1 MRIIIKTLLLITLYL
16 PLVILSQSSN
26 AEIFRWVDEQGR
38 VQFSDSPNPN
48 YQMQSLSVKT
58 DPQANVVDI
67 KRLQDKALH
76 LKKQRLSREKAA
88 VKRTKAK
95 RQKQL
100 RYEKTI
106 AKAKKQKEACKKA
119 RINEDLA
126 FRQRGKSKGLTA
138 MRKAL
143 ERYEKKRMIRVN
155 RCQ

>member
-1 MRIIIKTLLLITLYL
+1 MRIITTSVLFVICCQLLVL
-16 PLVILSQSSN
+16 PNSLN
-26 AEIFRWVDEQGR
+26 AEIYRWVDDQGR

-48 YQMQSLSVKT
+48 YQMHSLSVTT
-58 DPQANVVDI
+58 DSPANVVDI
-67 KRLQDKALH
+67 KRLQDKALE
-76 LKKQRLSREKAA
+76 LKKQRLRREKDA

-95 RQKQL
+95 RQKQ
-100 RYEKTI
+100 RGYEKEI

-126 FRQRGKSKGLTA
+126 FRQRGKSRGLTA
-138 MRKAL
+138 MRKSL